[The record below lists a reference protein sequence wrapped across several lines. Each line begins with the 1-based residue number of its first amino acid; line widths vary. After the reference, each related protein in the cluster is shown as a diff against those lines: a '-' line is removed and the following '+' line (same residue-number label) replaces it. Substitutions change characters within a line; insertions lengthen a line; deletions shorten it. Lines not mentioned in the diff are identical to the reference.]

1 MDSLPDAILRDVLSF
16 VPSKAFLPTCHV
28 SKTFR
33 RVWLGED
40 VLVTVDDGD
49 EDDRKLPAAVDMS
62 VDDDIGSLDSESS
75 TSSKHGGEDVNR
87 SAVTSAAAATSATT
101 EAAGLRAVWACGE
114 NIIATRNNVYCDDG
128 ADSDSF
134 QRGVSNTKKSIGTT
148 TSPRDKR
155 SSSPLQIGNLFT
167 CPWNKPARRSL
178 NTALLQYY
186 VENGWIEEGSCRMKR
201 VMTGAAARGDIDGM
215 EYIFD
220 NGLYEQ
226 TDVEI
231 CTVAAAAGQLDALKW
246 LREARNH
253 PWDPTEVHRESSENL
268 HDDVMDYV
276 EKNSQGHQIQ
286 LSYGVGLPW

>member
-1 MDSLPDAILRDVLSF
+1 MAAQPLWPPHAAMDSLPDAVLRNVLSF

-40 VLVTVDDGD
+40 VLVTADDGD
-49 EDDRKLPAAVDMS
+49 GDDRKLPAVVSVDMP
-62 VDDDIGSLDSESS
+62 VDDEIGSLDSVIRSS
-75 TSSKHGGEDVNR
+75 TGNQRGEEDSNR
-87 SAVTSAAAATSATT
+87 NTAT
-101 EAAGLRAVWACGE
+101 EAAGLRAVWAC
-114 NIIATRNNVYCDDG
+114 DG
-128 ADSDSF
+128 AGSDSF
-134 QRGVSNTKKSIGTT
+134 RRGTNNTKKGTIVTT

-155 SSSPLQIGNLFT
+155 LTSPLQIGNLFA
-167 CPWNKPARRSL
+167 CQWNKPARRAL

-186 VENGWIEEGSCRMKR
+186 VENGWIEDGSCRMKR

-220 NGLYEQ
+220 HGFYEQ
-226 TDVEI
+226 TDVDI